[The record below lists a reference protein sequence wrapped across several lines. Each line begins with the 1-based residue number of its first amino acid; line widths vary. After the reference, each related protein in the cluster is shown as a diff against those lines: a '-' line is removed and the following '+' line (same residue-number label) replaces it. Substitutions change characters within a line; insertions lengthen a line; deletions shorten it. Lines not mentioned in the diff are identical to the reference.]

1 MSSGPRLA
9 IPRGMEHL
17 DPEVPLEELEY
28 RLQELQ
34 AQRMRA
40 EDLFNGYAALAED
53 DDEL

>member
-1 MSSGPRLA
+1 MSFGPRLA
-9 IPRGMEHL
+9 ITRAMENL
-17 DPEVPLEELEY
+17 DPDVALEELEY

-40 EDLFNGYAALAED
+40 EALFNGYAGLAED